1 MSSAFASDLIQK
13 KKKEAKKKSASAL
26 LRSDEIGTHSRGA
39 EQRLNT

>member
-1 MSSAFASDLIQK
+1 MSPDFASDLILK

-26 LRSDEIGTHSRGA
+26 LRSDEMVSHSRGA